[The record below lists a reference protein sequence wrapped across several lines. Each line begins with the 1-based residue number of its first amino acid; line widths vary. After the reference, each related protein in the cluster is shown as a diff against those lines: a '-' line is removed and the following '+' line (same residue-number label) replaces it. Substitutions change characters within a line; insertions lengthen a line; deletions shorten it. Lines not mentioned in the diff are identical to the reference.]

1 MASELPLTFNQAVRG
16 VAEFSGWYHLQGIHY
31 HIVAAANH
39 IRILRPVEV
48 AIHTILY
55 VRQVYPA
62 DLFIRRKKYDTPVF
76 QSRHPGLNEYI
87 AGAVRA
93 ITDELA
99 LGNVDK
105 VVLVIKNAN
114 EKPLERF
121 IFALRNTLQVE
132 SYNKDTSVDGAISAA
147 SLGQYLRSFLV
158 KLNMIEAQLGQIHLD
173 DLSFAI
179 IIELQDDKAPT
190 ASHGKE
196 PPPWIPASTPNTT
209 AGAGDSAELHMV
221 RAVDTGIINLSLAV
235 QESEYK
241 LELEKVT
248 ESKGKQKAI

>member
-1 MASELPLTFNQAVRG
+1 MYRVRVHVLTPPADSEAVRG

-62 DLFIRRKKYDTPVF
+62 DLFIRRRKYDTPVF

-99 LGNVDK
+99 LVSHQAPSRRMQLTG
-105 VVLVIKNAN
+105 
-114 EKPLERF
+114 
-121 IFALRNTLQVE
+121 
-132 SYNKDTSVDGAISAA
+132 
-147 SLGQYLRSFLV
+147 
-158 KLNMIEAQLGQIHLD
+158 LNL
-173 DLSFAI
+173 
-179 IIELQDDKAPT
+179 
-190 ASHGKE
+190 
-196 PPPWIPASTPNTT
+196 
-209 AGAGDSAELHMV
+209 
-221 RAVDTGIINLSLAV
+221 
-235 QESEYK
+235 
-241 LELEKVT
+241 
-248 ESKGKQKAI
+248 

>member
-1 MASELPLTFNQAVRG
+1 MTSSLPLTFNQAVRG
-16 VAEFSGWYHLQGIHY
+16 VAEFI
-31 HIVAAANH
+31 
-39 IRILRPVEV
+39 EV

-55 VRQVYPA
+55 VRQVYPP

-76 QSRHPGLNEYI
+76 QSRHPALNEYI
-87 AGAVRA
+87 AGAVKA

-99 LGNVDK
+99 LGTVDK
-105 VVLVIKNAN
+105 AVVVIKDAD

-132 SYNKDTSVDGAISAA
+132 SYNKDTSVEGAISAA
-147 SLGQYLRSFLV
+147 SLGQYFRSFLV
-158 KLNMIEAQLGQIHLD
+158 KLSMIEAQLGQMYLD

-179 IIELQDDKAPT
+179 VLELRDDKAPT
-190 ASHGKE
+190 ATHGKD
-196 PPPWIPASTPNTT
+196 PPPWIPASRPDTT
-209 AGAGDSAELHMV
+209 AEAADSAELHMI

-241 LELEKVT
+241 LNLEKEV
-248 ESKGKQKAI
+248 ESKGKQKAT